1 MSSALARDILD
12 LTLEHL
18 FLVSVAMGIAAAL
31 AIPAGILLTRRTF
44 LQRWVL
50 GFANVMQTVP
60 SLALFGFLI
69 PLPFLGG
76 IGKHT
81 AIVALVL
88 YALLPILRNTLTGI
102 LSVDPAV
109 RESAHRHGHDGTAA
123 ALGGRTPAGDQ
134 DDSGRPADRDRDD
147 DRDGDNCRGHWRRW
161 ARCVYFSR
169 PGIRRYDAAAGRC
182 GSGCLDRSG
191 GRSRTRM
198 GRTQIVACVIV
209 GLWAAGLVGCTREHP
224 ITVGSKNFT
233 EQVVLGEIIAQHLEY
248 RLGHSR

>member
-1 MSSALARDILD
+1 MSLELARDILD

-18 FLVSVAMGIAAAL
+18 FLVGLSMAIAAAL

-50 GFANVMQTVP
+50 GFANIMQTVP

-109 RESAHRHGHDGTAA
+109 RESAIAMGMTGRQLLWEVELPLATRTILAGLRIATVTTIGTATIAAAIGGGGLGVFIFRGLASVDTTLLLAGAVPA
-123 ALGGRTPAGDQ
+123 ALIALA
-134 DDSGRPADRDRDD
+134 ADR
-147 DRDGDNCRGHWRRW
+147 
-161 ARCVYFSR
+161 
-169 PGIRRYDAAAGRC
+169 
-182 GSGCLDRSG
+182 
-191 GRSRTRM
+191 
-198 GRTQIVACVIV
+198 
-209 GLWAAGLVGCTREHP
+209 GLEWVEHKLSP
-224 ITVGSKNFT
+224 V
-233 EQVVLGEIIAQHLEY
+233 
-248 RLGHSR
+248 